1 MPRRRG
7 GGGRNGRCRSV
18 PRPED
23 LRPAPSSSPL
33 LLLLPLVEALQEC
46 LSQPLAVREHLLITR
61 TPRLE
66 FHDLDIARRVA
77 VGVVIRLGFPERAQ
91 ALLSLAAEEPHHIRK
106 MPNVVSGIGAFN
118 AEARPSASTRRVPS
132 GSMTPSSQRRAV
144 E

>member
-1 MPRRRG
+1 MRRRRD
-7 GGGRNGRCRSV
+7 GGGRNERCRLV
-18 PRPED
+18 PRLED
-23 LRPAPSSSPL
+23 RRPAPSSSPL
-33 LLLLPLVEALQEC
+33 LLLPPLVETLQEC
-46 LSQPLAVREHLLITR
+46 LSQPLAVREHLLVTR

-66 FHDLDIARRVA
+66 LHDLDIARCVA
-77 VGVVIRLGFPERAQ
+77 VRVVVRLGFPERAQ

-118 AEARPSASTRRVPS
+118 AEASPSASTRRVSS